1 MVPSLLCQL
10 MSGEVFNENSCILQC
25 LKFIVDEKLIPV
37 PEKEEDSSES
47 DTASSDGS
55 ETTSSDSDTT
65 SSSDESEE
73 SDSSTSSS
81 SDTSSKSSSPASE

>member
-25 LKFIVDEKLIPV
+25 LKFIVDEKLI